1 MNMWKCAVTC
11 WPAHSARV
19 FACSFEYLTRAFAPS
34 SLFNP
39 CARTCA
45 FHFRTPSRT
54 ARLLPVRLVGKIL
67 KNLLFTSLWIH
78 LKNGSQTLR
87 TWLCY
92 YFTLMPLLLFLPC
105 LAGFGLFCRQE
116 DHKAKKKI
124 CWNVEGPVF
133 YMCNSGFRSVWFN
146 MGLAAALRTE
156 STRCFFLLSWPFS
169 LAGKHRSSPNSAP
182 CHKLVIVAVWPT
194 TMQVE
199 RQFFPNVALWC
210 KQCVPEINQ
219 KNCRTPRIC
228 PPTAL

>member
-1 MNMWKCAVTC
+1 MRIPLPN
-11 WPAHSARV
+11 PIAHCT
-19 FACSFEYLTRAFAPS
+19 FTTRAPRRQNFEKFTFYVLMNPPKKWFTNIADMIMLLLYANAPS
-34 SLFNP
+34 ALSTLFG
-39 CARTCA
+39 R
-45 FHFRTPSRT
+45 FWVV
-54 ARLLPVRLVGKIL
+54 LPPRR
-67 KNLLFTSLWIH
+67 
-78 LKNGSQTLR
+78 SQS
-87 TWLCY
+87 
-92 YFTLMPLLLFLPC
+92 
-105 LAGFGLFCRQE
+105 
-116 DHKAKKKI
+116 KKKN

-199 RQFFPNVALWC
+199 RQFFPNVASWC